1 MHALDA
7 NKEKVELVAMPTTV
21 RRDSVSRRQ
30 VVAVQAR
37 KGADPP
43 EAPALVARTGRA
55 RFEIGR
61 KTAAKPEVKQVG
73 PPPAA
78 FRERKTGLVRVVYR
92 EIMVRFRHG
101 TSERSRAAMLRE
113 HGLIVR
119 RKSASVRDQVVV
131 YHPDRRW
138 SGEELLEIAN
148 KYAETDDVVFA
159 SPNFVSQFRRVAA
172 RPRAPRIRR
181 EQWHLQNRGGG
192 GAVAGEDVH
201 VRDAWRVTLGNPRIV
216 VAVLDDGVDIDH
228 PNLRGRIWRNP
239 DKKSPDRNGR
249 DFFVPVTSDHYDPRP
264 KRFRY
269 PYDDMDLNDIHGT
282 SCAGLVAADG
292 RGGTAPGVAPRC
304 RILPV
309 KVFHA
314 DELAADEAVADAI
327 RYASRYAAILSC
339 SWTGGSSPDIQ
350 MALEDIGRARGGLG
364 AAVFCAAGNE
374 DGDPVGFPANDTDA
388 IGIGASTDEGLR
400 ASYSNFGRP
409 LDLVAPSS
417 GGVRDI
423 FTTDVSKYRRG
434 FNLGSVAKGGKDG
447 RFCNDFGGTSA
458 ATPIAAGVAAL
469 VLSVHPKLDR
479 TELRALLIETA
490 DRIGGVKY
498 SAKGHHRE
506 FGFGRIH
513 AGRAIARALAIRP

>member
-7 NKEKVELVAMPTTV
+7 RKQKIALVPLPTSV
-21 RRDSVSRRQ
+21 RRDPTLKRP
-30 VVAVQAR
+30 VVTVQAR
-37 KGADPP
+37 HGADPP
-43 EAPALVARTGRA
+43 EAPALVARTARS

-61 KTAAKPEVKQVG
+61 RTTTKPSTKHEG
-73 PPPAA
+73 PPPVA
-78 FRERKTGLVRVVYR
+78 FRERATGLVRVVYR
-92 EIMVRFRHG
+92 EIVVRFRAG
-101 TSERSRAAMLRE
+101 TPERSRTAMLRA
-113 HGLIVR
+113 HGLVVR
-119 RKSASVRDQVVV
+119 RKNAFVRDQVIA

-138 SGEELLEIAN
+138 SGEELLAIAN
-148 KYAETDDVVFA
+148 QYAESDDVMFA

-192 GAVAGEDVH
+192 GAVAGEDIH
-201 VRDAWRVTLGNPRIV
+201 VRDAWRFTLGSARIV
-216 VAVLDDGVDIDH
+216 VAVLDDGVDVDH

-239 DKKSPDRNGR
+239 DKKSPDRIGR

-282 SCAGLVAADG
+282 ACAGLIAADA
-292 RGGTAPGVAPRC
+292 RDGGAPGVAPRC

-309 KVFHA
+309 KIFHA

-327 RYASRYAAILSC
+327 RYAALHAAILSC
-339 SWTGGSSPDIQ
+339 SWTGGSSPDVQ
-350 MALEDIGRARGGLG
+350 MALADAGRSRGGLG
-364 AAVFCAAGNE
+364 AAIFCAAGNE
-374 DGDPVGFPANDTDA
+374 DGDPVGFPARDTDA
-388 IGIGASTDEGLR
+388 IGIGASTDAGLR
-400 ASYSNFGRP
+400 ASYSNIGKP

-423 FTTDVSKYRRG
+423 FTTDVALAKRG

-479 TELRALLIETA
+479 MALRALLIETA

-498 SAKGHHRE
+498 NKQGHHKE
-506 FGFGRIH
+506 FGYGRIH
-513 AGRAIARALAIRP
+513 AGRAVERALELR